1 MCDSSGYIQFLA
13 EARLGD
19 QAAMGRLA
27 VLVWERLYPFVLRT
41 TLDRDAAEDIVQET
55 LLAMLR
61 RLGSLRDEERFWPW
75 IYRIA
80 WSKIRDRL
88 RSRRVR
94 SSYERA
100 LLLERDIECDSCG
113 SDIISPLDAQ
123 VREET
128 LREVAAAIAQL
139 NREQRDILHLR
150 CYEDLPYTEIAERTQ
165 TTPQKARVHFHR
177 AKKSLKKRLAC
188 RV

>member
-13 EARLGD
+13 GARSGE

-27 VLVWERLYPFVLRT
+27 VLVWERLYPFALRT
-41 TLDRDAAEDIVQET
+41 TLDRDTAEDIVQET
-55 LLAMLR
+55 LLTMLR
-61 RLGSLRDEERFWPW
+61 RLGSLRDDGRFWPW
-75 IYRIA
+75 IYSIA

-88 RSRRVR
+88 RNRRLR
-94 SSYERA
+94 SLYERT
-100 LLLERDIECDSCG
+100 LLLGRDIECDACD
-113 SDIISPLDAQ
+113 SDISPLDAQ
-123 VREET
+123 VRDET
-128 LREVAAAIAQL
+128 LREVSAAIAQL

-150 CYEDLPYTEIAERTQ
+150 CYEDLPYTEIAARTQ

-177 AKKSLKKRLAC
+177 AKKSLRKQLAC

>member
-1 MCDSSGYIQFLA
+1 MSDYDRYIQFLA
-13 EARLGD
+13 GARAGE

-27 VLVWERLYPFVLRT
+27 TLVWERLYPFVFRT
-41 TLDRDAAEDIVQET
+41 TLDRDATEDVIQET

-61 RLGSLRDEERFWPW
+61 RLGSLRDEECFWPW

-80 WSKIRDRL
+80 WSKIRNRLRDRRL
-88 RSRRVR
+88 RSL
-94 SSYERA
+94 YERVM
-100 LLLERDIECDSCG
+100 LRDW
-113 SDIISPLDAQ
+113 SDENPACTDGISPLDAQ

-128 LREVAAAIAQL
+128 LREVSAAIAQL
-139 NREQRDILHLR
+139 NRQQRDVLHLR
-150 CYEDLPYTEIAERTQ
+150 CYENLPYTEIAERVQ

-177 AKKSLKKRLAC
+177 ARKSLKKRLAC

>member
-1 MCDSSGYIQFLA
+1 MCDSSGYMQFLVD
-13 EARLGD
+13 ARSGE

-55 LLAMLR
+55 LLTMLR
-61 RLGSLRDEERFWPW
+61 RLGSLRDDERFWPW

-80 WSKIRDRL
+80 WSKIRNRL
-88 RSRRVR
+88 RRRR
-94 SSYERA
+94 LQFLYERMM
-100 LLLERDIECDSCG
+100 LLARDAESDACDS
-113 SDIISPLDAQ
+113 DIGPLDAQ
-123 VREET
+123 VRGET
-128 LREVAAAIAQL
+128 LREVSAAIARL
-139 NREQRDILHLR
+139 NHEQRNILHLR
-150 CYEDLPYTEIAERTQ
+150 CYEDLPYTEIAARTQ

-177 AKKSLKKRLAC
+177 AKKTLKKHLAC